1 MNRPFSVR
9 FSVWLAVGLSSMFVV
24 GLAASISSSIL
35 VFVSP
40 LSFGLSFQFV
50 YGFLCCTKACKFD

>member
-1 MNRPFSVR
+1 MR
-9 FSVWLAVGLSSMFVV
+9 FSVCLAVRLSLMFIVV
-24 GLAASISSSIL
+24 LAASISSSVL

-40 LSFGLSFQFV
+40 LSFGLSFHFI